1 MQKAEHVCVCS
12 TRVMNPNPKENW
24 PLQGALSLE
33 TQRFLPDKE
42 SKTEKSVI
50 RKNRKKSF
58 RAGPVFVLLFA

>member
-1 MQKAEHVCVCS
+1 
-12 TRVMNPNPKENW
+12 MNPNPKENW